1 MLRRHL
7 RLLITAL
14 LLCASAGLARA
25 DCAASDTALCLNASR
40 FTASVSW
47 KDANGRT
54 GEGHA
59 IAITADTGYFWFFT
73 SSNIEL
79 VVKVLDAR
87 TVNGKYWVFFGALS
101 NVQYTLTVTD
111 TVTRAQK
118 QYVNPL
124 GQFASVGDTKAFD
137 PNGPAGAAEVVERV
151 EGTFAPPESLAAVQ
165 ALIDAER
172 QKATADFPRAR
183 ARRAIC
189 G

>member
-59 IAITADTGYFWFFT
+59 IAITADTGYFWFFDDA
-73 SSNIEL
+73 NVEL
-79 VVKVLDAR
+79 VVKVLDGR
-87 TVNGKYWVFFGALS
+87 SLNGHFWVFFGALS
-101 NVQYTLTVTD
+101 DVGYSITVTD
-111 TVTRAQK
+111 TATGEQRVYQNLHGT
-118 QYVNPL
+118 L
-124 GQFASVGDTKAFD
+124 ASVADTSAF
-137 PNGPAGAAEVVERV
+137 
-151 EGTFAPPESLAAVQ
+151 
-165 ALIDAER
+165 
-172 QKATADFPRAR
+172 
-183 ARRAIC
+183 
-189 G
+189 